1 MKQMIG
7 RQVSVKGL
15 LKPVPRDGEIGRI
28 VDTIGIVKYVVE
40 FPDGERHTYETLNCT
55 IQKTEAETAKLKAKE
70 VDAKA
75 KAEAKRDADAKESED
90 WQEALKTGFGMKW
103 RVVRSQKSAVGK
115 PNETFWKYWKSRKNT
130 LLAMDIRVSKN
141 TWGWEVEIPT
151 CGDEYYR
158 DHIQFGTH
166 KIYFSQLEGTP
177 KTDNSDAEV
186 MRDDLEKGLHSP
198 NAASELRAETPD
210 EYDAR
215 RDYEEDGI
223 GGIGRI

>member
-1 MKQMIG
+1 MKLNDKVIAAVETKKVNAGCIG
-7 RQVSVKGL
+7 TIVHIFSD
-15 LKPVPRDGEIGRI
+15 RDIIRVRWDNGYDSREDIDVFDIEIAGEN
-28 VDTIGIVKYVVE
+28 VVQQASQIRLE
-40 FPDGERHTYETLNCT
+40 HN
-55 IQKTEAETAKLKAKE
+55 KAKISG
-70 VDAKA
+70 
-75 KAEAKRDADAKESED
+75 KERIENE

-115 PNETFWKYWKSRKNT
+115 PNETFWKYWKSKKNA
-130 LLAMDIRVSKN
+130 LLAMGIRVSKN
-141 TWGWEVEIPT
+141 AWGWEVEIPT
-151 CGDEYYR
+151 GGDESHR

-177 KTDNSDAEV
+177 KPDDSDAEV

-215 RDYEEDGI
+215 RDAEEDGI
-223 GGIGRI
+223 GEIGRT